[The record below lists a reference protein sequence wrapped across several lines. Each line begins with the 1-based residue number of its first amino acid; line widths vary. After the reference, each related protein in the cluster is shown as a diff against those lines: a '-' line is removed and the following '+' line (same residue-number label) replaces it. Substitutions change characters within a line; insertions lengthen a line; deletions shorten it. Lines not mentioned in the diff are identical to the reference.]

1 MTSLTRAYR
10 GQIVLVVGLGVTG
23 RAVAA
28 ALTAA
33 GATVRAADRRS
44 AAELGD
50 VQAWLG
56 EGAVVYRDDDV
67 KGCLDGVSLVVPSP
81 GVASDAPLLAAAVA
95 RGIPVVSEL
104 ELAARH
110 LGAPILAVTGTNGKS
125 TTTAL
130 LGEMLRAADAAPFVG
145 GNLGTPLIAALQG
158 RCGVAVVEVSS
169 FQLEWIEEFR
179 PRVGVLLNVT
189 EDHLDRYPDLDAYGR
204 TKLRMFAAQGAGDV
218 AVLNGDDPWIRA
230 HAAEVGVR
238 QAGAAARE
246 GRHAEAARQVWF
258 GAGADATV
266 SASPTEIRAGTEAY
280 ALADARLVG
289 AHNREN
295 MMAAVAAAQAFD
307 VPRAAVQAGLE
318 RFQGLEHR
326 LELVRERG
334 GVRWFN
340 DSKGTNPA
348 AVVRSL
354 QSFPGRVILLAGG
367 IEKGGDYGVLA
378 TPAAGVVTRAI
389 VFGAAQAMLA
399 RTFAGVTTVERATS
413 LAEAVARA
421 DAVAVA
427 GDTVLLSPACAS
439 FDMFRDYADR
449 GRQFKA
455 LVEAL

>member
-1 MTSLTRAYR
+1 MTSLARAYR
-10 GQIVLVVGLGVTG
+10 GRIVLVVGLGVTG

-28 ALTAA
+28 ALMAA
-33 GATVRAADRRS
+33 GANVRVADRRS
-44 AAELGD
+44 SAALGD
-50 VQAWLG
+50 LRALLG
-56 EGAVVYRDDDV
+56 DEAVVYRDDDV
-67 KGCLDGVSLVVPSP
+67 AACLDGVSLVVPSP

-110 LGAPILAVTGTNGKS
+110 LGAAILAVTGTNGKS

-145 GNLGTPLIAALQG
+145 GNLGTPLIAALQEP
-158 RCGVAVVEVSS
+158 CDVAVVEVSS
-169 FQLEWIEEFR
+169 FQLEWVDDFR

-189 EDHLDRYPDLDAYGR
+189 EDHLDRYADLEAYGR
-204 TKLRMFAAQGAGDV
+204 TKLRMFASQAASDV
-218 AVLNGDDPWIRA
+218 AVLNGDDAWVRE
-230 HAAEVGVR
+230 HAADVGVGDVR
-238 QAGAAARE
+238 P
-246 GRHAEAARQVWF
+246 RQVWF
-258 GAGADATV
+258 GARADATV
-266 SASPTEIRAGTEAY
+266 SASSTEIRADAETY
-280 ALADARLVG
+280 ALADVRLVG

-295 MMAAVAAAQAFD
+295 MMAAIAAARAFD
-307 VPRAAVQAGLE
+307 VPRDAVQTALQ
-318 RFQGLEHR
+318 RFRGLEHR

-378 TPAAGVVTRAI
+378 APAAGVVVRAI
-389 VFGAAQAMLA
+389 LFGAAREMLA
-399 RTFAGVTTVERATS
+399 RTFAAVTTVERAES

-421 DAVAVA
+421 DALAVA